1 MADYTVE
8 VTYKVRHLLKVGV
21 DSPESALS
29 FADELV
35 SENTDWND
43 MKYDTLISEYT
54 SIVKENVNAKV

>member
-8 VTYKVRHLLKVGV
+8 VTYKVRHLLKVGA
-21 DSPESALS
+21 DSPESAEV

-35 SENTDWND
+35 SENTNWND

-54 SIVKENVNAKV
+54 SIVKENVNA